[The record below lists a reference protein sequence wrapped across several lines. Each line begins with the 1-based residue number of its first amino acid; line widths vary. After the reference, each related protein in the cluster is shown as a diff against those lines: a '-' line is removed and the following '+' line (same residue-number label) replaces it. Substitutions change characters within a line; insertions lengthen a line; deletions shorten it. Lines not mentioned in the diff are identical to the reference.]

1 MAKTPGMGDRLLVG
15 GIDVSGDINSINKI
29 SGGNSPI
36 PLTDITQFGM
46 ARGGGRRDSAIDFTA
61 YFDPA
66 VGAAHPLLSALPRTD
81 TLVTYCRNYALG
93 NPAASQ
99 QAVQIN
105 YDPTRAA
112 DGSFTF
118 AVSTLA
124 DQFGLEWGVQVSA
137 GKQTDTTPTNGT
149 GVDQTTVSTA
159 FGWQAYAQVTALT
172 GTNVVLTLQD
182 SADNISFA
190 NFGGGG
196 GAFTSVTAVPA
207 FQRIASPGA
216 TDTVRRYVRIVSSGT
231 FTSATFVVM
240 FVRNLTA
247 VVF

>member
-1 MAKTPGMGDRLLVG
+1 MTKVTGMGDRLLVG
-15 GIDVSGDINSINKI
+15 GVDVSGDINAINKI
-29 SGGNSPI
+29 SGGNSPL
-36 PLTDITQFGM
+36 PFTDITQFAM
-46 ARGGGRRDSAIDFTA
+46 ARQGGRRDGSIDFTS

-66 VGAAHPLLSALPRTD
+66 AGASHATFSALPTAD
-81 TLVTYCRNYALG
+81 TLVTYCHGYALG
-93 NPAASQ
+93 APSACLNAK
-99 QAVQIN
+99 QIN
-105 YDPTRAA
+105 YDGTRPQ

-118 AVSTLA
+118 AVSALGNQDA
-124 DQFGLEWGVQVSA
+124 LEWGVQASA
-137 GKQTDTTPTNGT
+137 GKQTDTVATNGT

-172 GTNVVLTLQD
+172 GTNVILTLQD

-231 FTSATFVVM
+231 FSSATFVVM

-247 VVF
+247 VAF